1 MVKNKQVTVAPHWAS
16 TPTLPAL
23 ARTLS
28 GVEFDPRANRWEYR
42 DTTTTV
48 NLNFA
53 EWPTT
58 DTFNISAKSALLW
71 YAEHMSPSHL
81 MNMHERLM

>member
-1 MVKNKQVTVAPHWAS
+1 MVRSKQVTVTPHWALA
-16 TPTLPAL
+16 PTLPTL

-48 NLNFA
+48 SLNFA

-58 DTFNISAKSALLW
+58 DTFNISAKSASL
-71 YAEHMSPSHL
+71 
-81 MNMHERLM
+81 